1 MKKINL
7 RLPEIVRYA
16 PRAGGSG
23 IRAVFIDKDGTL
35 IKDVPYNV
43 DPSLIVFEDGAA
55 DALRILKKN
64 NFLLF
69 VVSNQPGI
77 AKGFFSIRDLEIV
90 YTAIQQKLS
99 QSNVQLD
106 AFYYCPHF
114 EEGAVQQ
121 FVIDCDCRK
130 PKPGLLLTAAKD
142 FDIDLRQ
149 SWMIGDILDDIE
161 AGNTAG
167 CKTILLDNGNETE
180 WQMDE
185 KRTPAFKV
193 MSLTEAAQIIQEA
206 SNSIPPKRNYERKR
220 LKRE

>member
-7 RLPEIVRYA
+7 RLPEIARYS
-16 PRAGGSG
+16 PRAGGPG

-35 IKDVPYNV
+35 IKDVPYNI

-64 NFLLF
+64 NFLLI

-77 AKGFFSIRDLEIV
+77 AKGYFSIRDLENV
-90 YTAIQQKLS
+90 YTAIQKKLS
-99 QSNVQLD
+99 QCNVQLD

-114 EEGAVQQ
+114 AEGSVQQ
-121 FVIDCDCRK
+121 FVLDCDCRK

-142 FDIDLRQ
+142 FDIDLQQ
-149 SWMIGDILDDIE
+149 SWMIGDILDDME
-161 AGNTAG
+161 AGNAAG

-180 WQMDE
+180 WQINQ

-193 MSLTEAAQIIQEA
+193 TSLTQAAQIIQEA
-206 SNSIPPKRNYERKR
+206 SKSIPGKRTYERKK
-220 LKRE
+220 LKQ

>member
-7 RLPEIVRYA
+7 RLPEIVRYS

-35 IKDVPYNV
+35 IKDVPYNI
-43 DPSLIVFEDGAA
+43 DPSFIVFEDGAA
-55 DALRILKKN
+55 DALKILKKN
-64 NFLLF
+64 NFLLI

-77 AKGFFSIRDLEIV
+77 AKGFFSIRDMENV

-99 QSNVQLD
+99 QCNVQLD

-121 FVIDCDCRK
+121 FVMDCDCRK

-142 FDIDLRQ
+142 FDIDLQQ
-149 SWMIGDILDDIE
+149 SWMVGDILDDIE
-161 AGNTAG
+161 AGNAAG

-180 WQMDE
+180 WQMNN

-193 MSLTEAAQIIQEA
+193 MSLTEAAQIIQDT
-206 SNSIPPKRNYERKR
+206 SNSSLATRTYERKK
-220 LKRE
+220 LKR